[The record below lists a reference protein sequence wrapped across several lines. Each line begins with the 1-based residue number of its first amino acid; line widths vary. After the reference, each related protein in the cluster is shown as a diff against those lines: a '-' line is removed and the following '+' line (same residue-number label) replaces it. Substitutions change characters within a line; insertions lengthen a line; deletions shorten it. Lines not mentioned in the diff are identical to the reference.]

1 MRKYVNYLEK
11 LLPFDRVAIKGLAKS
26 IMEENNNRVSKKMPR
41 CITYPNYR
49 MNGTSNKYLYG
60 IV

>member
-1 MRKYVNYLEK
+1 MKKYTDYLEK
-11 LLPFDRVAIKGLAKS
+11 LLPFDKVAIKGLAKS
-26 IMEENNNRVSKKMPR
+26 IVEENNNRVSKKMPR